1 MLLQMHVYSAYQLQG
16 LGYNSSLL
24 ELAKMQFYGTADD
37 QMAVLQQI
45 LRGLTR
51 LGKKDEADWTAYR
64 AKLLWLWNWGIDAD
78 DLNARNGPGV
88 LGKIDKEDFES
99 EMLKV
104 FTETGCYDMIKRLF
118 LHDTNARMLPP
129 ELTEKILLAKAL
141 EAYDGASNGN
151 RQRGGVKK
159 ASDII
164 NAFHAQFPASVRF
177 RQVSSLIAA
186 THAMS
191 FYSLTLQHGVP
202 FQPVSIRVSK
212 DPLGLIDKVLEQN
225 KGSYTR
231 LDDLIGIGQNL
242 VSAGLPQAQAETTDV
257 DMSEDTA
264 NPEDVVKKRKDAE
277 RRVTFMAVEAALR
290 EDDFETAYSYI
301 VNRLTPSGAE
311 ITSPNNAKHA
321 RNVSSASNRSTAAP
335 VEDDI
340 SWRAA
345 FLAGRFRPATAS
357 PPTLR
362 RLEQRTELLSLALL
376 LAPISALTDILSAWR
391 RCEEETTSLQ
401 LSQTQAEE
409 EFDDRA
415 DKRQQLPGHFA
426 VTGEQP
432 EMLLNQKRREMG
444 RMGRG
449 GEEEAPVSMFDLTR
463 SAARAFSRNA
473 FAQGQEHPPQRTSE
487 EMERSVDSLGAED
500 GQRVRRRDM
509 VANAVSGGLASGLG
523 WVLGATP
530 VDRQQ

>member
-1 MLLQMHVYSAYQLQG
+1 MLAQLSGQ
-16 LGYNSSLL
+16 
-24 ELAKMQFYGTADD
+24 
-37 QMAVLQQI
+37 
-45 LRGLTR
+45 LTSR
-51 LGKKDEADWTAYR
+51 
-64 AKLLWLWNWGIDAD
+64 
-78 DLNARNGPGV
+78 
-88 LGKIDKEDFES
+88 S
-99 EMLKV
+99 
-104 FTETGCYDMIKRLF
+104 
-118 LHDTNARMLPP
+118 
-129 ELTEKILLAKAL
+129 
-141 EAYDGASNGN
+141 
-151 RQRGGVKK
+151 
-159 ASDII
+159 I
-164 NAFHAQFPASVRF
+164 NAFHAQFPASQRF

-186 THAMS
+186 THALS

-212 DPLGLIDKVLEQN
+212 DSLGLIDKVLEQN
-225 KGSYTR
+225 KGSYTS

-242 VSAGLPQAQAETTDV
+242 VSAGLPQDRVENGELDRADDSSDSGDV
-257 DMSEDTA
+257 M
-264 NPEDVVKKRKDAE
+264 KKRKDAE

-311 ITSPNNAKHA
+311 INSPNNTKHT
-321 RNVSSASNRSTAAP
+321 RNTSTSSTRSALAP
-335 VEDDI
+335 IEDDI

-376 LAPISALTDILSAWR
+376 LAPTSALTDVLSAWR

-401 LSQTQAEE
+401 LSQAQAEE

-415 DKRQQLPGHFA
+415 DKRQAPPSQLPGHFTVA
-426 VTGEQP
+426 GEQP
-432 EMLLNQKRREMG
+432 QMLLNQKRREMG
-444 RMGRG
+444 RMGTGGR

-463 SAARAFSRNA
+463 SAARAFSKNA
-473 FAQGQEHPPQRTSE
+473 FPLGQGQGQGQAQQGQPPLQVGGRASE
-487 EMERSVDSLGAED
+487 EMERSVDSLGED